1 MTREK
6 ILEIANEL
14 NKLITFSDEQVSVN
28 LEKFQSGEMTVIF
41 WHHSLGYE
49 DECDCIAFYDFDT
62 SNNIDNKFELAK
74 KVIAGECLI
83 DE

>member
-14 NKLITFSDEQVSVN
+14 NELILKNERDFWVLLANARNEIVHCEFSHFSSEYKYRNNKIS
-28 LEKFQSGEMTVIF
+28 F
-41 WHHSLGYE
+41 YE
-49 DECDCIAFYDFDT
+49 FD
-62 SNNIDNKFELAK
+62 SEEVLRQKFELAK